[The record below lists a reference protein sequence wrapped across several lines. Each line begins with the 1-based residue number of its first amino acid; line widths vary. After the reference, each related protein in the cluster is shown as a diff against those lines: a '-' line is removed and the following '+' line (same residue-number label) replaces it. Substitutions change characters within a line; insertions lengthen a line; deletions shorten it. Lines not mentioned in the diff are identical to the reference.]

1 MPEQLHVEPETGV
14 MFAPTT
20 IADFTIVSELGRGG
34 MGLVYEAY
42 DPDLDRHVA
51 IKVVRDRRAGSAAGL
66 RLSSEAKAMARLTH
80 PNVVAVHQVG
90 TIDNQV
96 YVVME
101 LVRGDTLADW
111 LARPDRSWREIIA
124 MFLQVGEG
132 LLAAH
137 RAGLIH
143 RDFKPANVLVDHE
156 GRARVGDFG
165 LARSEESTP
174 RFAVGSENSG
184 IAGTPA
190 YMAPEQQQADV
201 QIDARVDQFAF
212 AVSLERAL
220 ATAQGTPSR
229 RVTAALSR
237 ARSLDRADRFPDL
250 AELLVELRAGSRSR
264 RRMLMIAGGGA
275 ALGGVVAAAFL
286 LSAGSSSNSCE
297 LDAGRADQV
306 WNPTARAAQVS
317 SFLRAR
323 PDSTVAS
330 ASTVSIVDAWV
341 DRWKLG
347 RTAACAVDDGQRQAR
362 IECLDDQLQQLSSQ
376 VELWSHADSS
386 AVDGAVRAA
395 TMLPQPSACTT
406 TVATIDPA
414 LRTKITTLDAQRRSG
429 HAREAH
435 EGIAEMLALAE
446 TATPRALATALLVA
460 SRIERENGNAT
471 GASGL
476 LSRAVREAG
485 RATDDALLFEA
496 LLDQASVVV
505 DLGHPREALG
515 LLDAASALQSR
526 GGEDAAER
534 VALHRADALGQ
545 AGMHEEA
552 ISESMRVLPLLE
564 ARAMRDPAARIQ
576 LSTALGQLAAAQLPV
591 EREAARLTLL
601 RVLELDQKLF
611 GAEHPEVAKTL
622 HDLGAAEI
630 QLERKDEAG
639 QHLQRALR
647 IATRS
652 YGERHPM
659 VSTIY
664 VTSAHLAL
672 MQQRGADAKRLYSSA
687 RDALKG
693 VLPDDAPQF
702 IAIEQGLGDIAR
714 AEDNCKEALPHYTRA
729 VQLLKKTG
737 QRENEHAMQLTNLGF
752 CLQDTGRLA
761 DARET
766 LQRSINEIDRL
777 QMARKW
783 KSEPLAILADME
795 FAAGKVAAA
804 IELEKAA
811 LTALEGAEG
820 SDVDGMREYEQTQLA
835 TWTKRK

>member
-1 MPEQLHVEPETGV
+1 MREQVEPEMGV
-14 MFAPTT
+14 MFPPTT

-51 IKVVRDRRAGSAAGL
+51 IKVVRDRGAGSAAGL

-101 LVRGDTLADW
+101 LVRGETLADW
-111 LARPDRSWREIIA
+111 LAHPRSWREIVA
-124 MFLQVGEG
+124 MFLQAGEG

-165 LARSEESTP
+165 LARSEQSTP

-220 ATAQGTPSR
+220 ATAQGTASR
-229 RVTAALSR
+229 RVTTALSR

-250 AELLVELRAGSRSR
+250 AELLVELRGGSRSR
-264 RRMLMIAGGGA
+264 RLLAIAATGA
-275 ALGGVVAAAFL
+275 ALGGVVVGALL
-286 LSAGSSSNSCE
+286 LSATSSAGSCD
-297 LDAGRADQV
+297 LGTADQV
-306 WNPTARAAQVS
+306 WNPSVRAAQVGD
-317 SFLRAR
+317 FLRAR
-323 PDSTVAS
+323 PDSAVAS
-330 ASTVSIVDAWV
+330 ASTTSIVDAWV

-347 RTAACAVDDGQRQAR
+347 RTAACAVDDRAQRLAR
-362 IECLDDQLQQLSSQ
+362 IECLDDQLQHLSSQ
-376 VELWSHADSS
+376 VELWRHADPS

-395 TMLPQPSACTT
+395 TMLPQPSACTGSLET
-406 TVATIDPA
+406 AIDPG
-414 LRTKITTLDAQRRSG
+414 LRTKLTTLDAQRRSG

-435 EGIAEMLALAE
+435 DGITEMLALAE
-446 TATPRALATALLVA
+446 TATPRVLATALLVA
-460 SRIERENGNAT
+460 GRIERDNGNPT
-471 GASGL
+471 GARGL
-476 LSRAVREAG
+476 LSRAVKEAG
-485 RATDDALLFEA
+485 RAADDALLFEA
-496 LLDQASVVV
+496 LLDQASVIV

-515 LLDAASALQSR
+515 LLDAASALQAR
-526 GGEDAAER
+526 GGVDADER

-545 AGMHEEA
+545 AGMSEEA
-552 ISESMRVLPLLE
+552 IAESMRVLPLLE
-564 ARAMRDPAARIQ
+564 ARAVRDPAARIQ

-591 EREAARLTLL
+591 EREAARLTLVRL
-601 RVLELDQKLF
+601 LEHDEKLF

-630 QLERKDEAG
+630 QLERKDEAAH
-639 QHLQRALR
+639 HLQRALR
-647 IATRS
+647 IAMRS

-664 VTSAHLAL
+664 VTTAHLAL
-672 MQQRGADAKRLYSSA
+672 MQQRGADAKRLYNSA
-687 RDALKG
+687 RDALQG

-761 DARET
+761 DARDT
-766 LQRSINEIDRL
+766 LQLSIAEIDRL

-795 FAAGKVAAA
+795 FAAGHKAAA

-811 LTALEGAEG
+811 LAALEGAEG

>member
-42 DPDLDRHVA
+42 DPCLDRHVA
-51 IKVVRDRRAGSAAGL
+51 IKIVRDRRAGSAAGL

-111 LARPDRSWREIIA
+111 LARPDRSWREIVA
-124 MFLQVGEG
+124 MFLQAGEG

-143 RDFKPANVLVDHE
+143 RDFKPANVLVDQE

-165 LARSEESTP
+165 LARSEEATP

-201 QIDARVDQFAF
+201 QIDARVDQFAY

-220 ATAQGTPSR
+220 VTAQGKPSR

-250 AELLVELRAGSRSR
+250 SELLVELRAGSRSR
-264 RRMLMIAGGGA
+264 RRLLAIAGGGA
-275 ALGGVVAAAFL
+275 AIGGVVVAALL
-286 LSAGSSSNSCE
+286 LSASSSSHSCE
-297 LDAGRADQV
+297 DDSDLADRV
-306 WNPTARAAQVS
+306 WNPTARAAHVA

-323 PDSTVAS
+323 PDSAVAS
-330 ASTVSIVDAWV
+330 ASTVSIVEAWV

-347 RTAACAVDDGQRQAR
+347 RRDTCALDDSGRQAR

-406 TVATIDPA
+406 TVAAIDPA
-414 LRTKITTLDAQRRSG
+414 LRTKITMLDAQRRSG

-435 EGIAEMLALAE
+435 DGIADMLSLAE
-446 TATPRALATALLVA
+446 KSTPRTLATALLVA
-460 SRIERENGNAT
+460 GRIERENGNAT

-485 RATDDALLFEA
+485 RASDDVLLFEA
-496 LLDQASVVV
+496 LLDQATVSV

-515 LLDAASALQSR
+515 LLDAAAALQSR
-526 GGEDAAER
+526 GGEDAGER

-545 AGMHEEA
+545 AGLAEEA
-552 ISESMRVLPLLE
+552 IAESMRVLPLLE
-564 ARAMRDPAARIQ
+564 ARALRDPAARIQ

-591 EREAARLTLL
+591 EREAARLTLVRL
-601 RVLELDQKLF
+601 LELDEKLF
-611 GAEHPEVAKTL
+611 GADHPEVAKTL
-622 HDLGAAEI
+622 HDLGAAEL
-630 QLERKDEAG
+630 QLERKDEAA

-647 IATRS
+647 IASRS

-672 MQQRGADAKRLYSSA
+672 VQQRGADAKRLYGSA

-693 VLPDDAPQF
+693 VMPDDAPQF

-714 AEDNCKEALPHYTRA
+714 AEDNCKEALPHFTRA

-737 QRENEHAMQLTNLGF
+737 QRENDHAMQLTNLGF

-766 LQRSINEIDRL
+766 LQLSIAEIDRL

-820 SDVDGMREYEQTQLA
+820 SDVEAMREYEQTQLA